1 MPLMKGRI
9 EKMKSSNFV
18 TVVMFL
24 IIFSFVSAVIADNA
38 EKEVIKTITPQTVIE
53 VNILR
58 TLEESH
64 RASEY
69 QHEVLEKTELYKW
82 YAQNKTGDPKV
93 RTVIGDM
100 PVYSYRRGER
110 NGFKS
115 RLMIMWR
122 LVDYLSLDEDTATR
136 FFPLYREYMKTRES
150 LMKDKRALT
159 KKISK
164 NADDE
169 SVPVKDLKKD
179 IAKLFG
185 NEKSLSDARKIFYKK
200 SEKIL
205 SDRQYVKL
213 IIFSDKL
220 KEDLFSR
227 FRTMRTSE
235 KSARRA
241 IQTDVEKRRREGIE
255 RRTIE
260 KNENKK

>member
-1 MPLMKGRI
+1 
-9 EKMKSSNFV
+9 
-18 TVVMFL
+18 
-24 IIFSFVSAVIADNA
+24 
-38 EKEVIKTITPQTVIE
+38 
-53 VNILR
+53 
-58 TLEESH
+58 
-64 RASEY
+64 
-69 QHEVLEKTELYKW
+69 
-82 YAQNKTGDPKV
+82 
-93 RTVIGDM
+93 
-100 PVYSYRRGER
+100 
-110 NGFKS
+110 
-115 RLMIMWR
+115 
-122 LVDYLSLDEDTATR
+122 
-136 FFPLYREYMKTRES
+136 MKTRES